1 MLYPINFFSNNGGFK
16 IKTITVDENSHAI
29 LMWAKRRTHDDGI
42 ENPTH
47 SDAIRW
53 MKDQIEDL
61 VEEIE
66 NKKGG

>member
-1 MLYPINFFSNNGGFK
+1 MSFFTNGGFR

-29 LMWAKRRTHDDGI
+29 LMCAKRRCHDDGI

-53 MKDQIEDL
+53 MKDQIEDF
-61 VEEIE
+61 VTEIE
-66 NKKGG
+66 NNKGG